1 MSEDSRLT
9 RPRPGTR
16 LLFRWRK
23 WDGSAHWVHECVYL
37 GSDAWGEWFGQPA
50 GWRSRRPGRD
60 FSVEV
65 PNVTLL
71 PPSGDYA
78 ATFNAVP
85 GSYRVYIDIA
95 WDVHWEGDEPTGIDM
110 DLDVVDTR
118 DGRGIWIDD
127 RDEWDEHRV
136 AYGYPLDLVERLE
149 ALAVDLE
156 RRVTAHEAPFDD
168 PTPQRWLDLLGSF
181 GPHQRR
187 A

>member
-1 MSEDSRLT
+1 M
-9 RPRPGTR
+9 
-16 LLFRWRK
+16 
-23 WDGSAHWVHECVYL
+23 YL
-37 GSDAWGEWFGQPA
+37 GSDRWGEWFGQPA

-60 FSVEV
+60 FAVEV

-71 PPSGDYA
+71 PPTGDYA
-78 ATFNAVP
+78 ATFNASP

-95 WDVHWEGDEPTGIDM
+95 WDVHWEDEEPTGIDM

-149 ALAVDLE
+149 VLAVDLE
-156 RRVTAHEAPFDD
+156 GRVTAHEAPFDD

-181 GPHQRR
+181 GPHEPG